1 MAKVAEIKKEIE
13 WPVKI
18 TLTKPVMAHDKEISV
33 LVFNEPNGGHLM
45 DLPMEIESA
54 SEDGGKMKLPTVELA
69 SALSNV
75 PPSTIK
81 ALSMK
86 DAMAV
91 MKLVNPLAVQCLET
105 FGG

>member
-1 MAKVAEIKKEIE
+1 MATQQEIEKEII

-18 TLTKPVMAHDKEISV
+18 TLTKPVMAHDEQLTE
-33 LVFNEPNGGHLM
+33 LVFSEPNGGHLM
-45 DLPMEIESA
+45 DLPMEIEGA
-54 SEDGGKMKLPTVELA
+54 SESGGKMKLPTIELA

-105 FGG
+105 YGG